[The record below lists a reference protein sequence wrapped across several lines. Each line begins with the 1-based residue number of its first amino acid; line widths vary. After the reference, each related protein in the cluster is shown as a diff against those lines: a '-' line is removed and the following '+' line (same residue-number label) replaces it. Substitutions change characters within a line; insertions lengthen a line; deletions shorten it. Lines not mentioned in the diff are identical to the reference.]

1 MNRFL
6 LNSLICVT
14 FASST
19 LGQTKTASGAGAHR
33 KAAAKAAQAVFWSN
47 TEGEWMDVPV
57 FPKGA
62 QMKVINGDPK
72 KGASDLFVKFPAGY
86 VAPLHWHT
94 PAESVYMQA
103 GTLEFGMPNS
113 AATHTIA
120 AGGFFHSAPKMVH
133 KATCTGNEDCYFFL
147 HSTGPFDIHLVQ
159 TGTSGGR

>member
-1 MNRFL
+1 MAQTTR
-6 LNSLICVT
+6 ST
-14 FASST
+14 AGSTKSST
-19 LGQTKTASGAGAHR
+19 HKTM
-33 KAAAKAAQAVFWSN
+33 AKAATYWTN

-62 QMKVINGDPK
+62 QMKVISGNPK
-72 KGASDLFVKFPAGY
+72 TGASDLFVKMPAGY

-103 GTLEFGMPNS
+103 GTLEFGEAHS
-113 AATHTIA
+113 SATHTIS
-120 AGGFFHSAPKMVH
+120 AGGFFHSPPKMVH

-159 TGTSGGR
+159 GGTASAGK